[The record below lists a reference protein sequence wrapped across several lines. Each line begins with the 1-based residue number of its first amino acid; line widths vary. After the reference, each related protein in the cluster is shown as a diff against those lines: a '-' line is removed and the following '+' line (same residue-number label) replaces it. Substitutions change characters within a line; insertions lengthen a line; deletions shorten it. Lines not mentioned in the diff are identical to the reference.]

1 MVAPAFLLCVCECPY
16 PPSVQPGRGWSPAA
30 APCSSPS
37 VWTSAPSASTET
49 RNAPEPGGGG
59 ELPITDQN
67 QTDKRRRSASSQT
80 QSHLGVAMPALQQDL
95 VVEGFPLGVVGQS
108 HGELA
113 QAGDEMLGHP
123 LLVGLWAPAG
133 VFQLITSTDKNNRQ
147 TDVINRLWKKFQDFF
162 FFFLVNQVQV
172 PGQSNSPDW
181 VTWSRSGFMRASAR
195 SLLRNL

>member
-49 RNAPEPGGGG
+49 RNAPEPGGV
-59 ELPITDQN
+59 LPITDQN

-80 QSHLGVAMPALQQDL
+80 QSHLGVAVPALQQDL

-162 FFFLVNQVQV
+162 FSFFLVNQVQV